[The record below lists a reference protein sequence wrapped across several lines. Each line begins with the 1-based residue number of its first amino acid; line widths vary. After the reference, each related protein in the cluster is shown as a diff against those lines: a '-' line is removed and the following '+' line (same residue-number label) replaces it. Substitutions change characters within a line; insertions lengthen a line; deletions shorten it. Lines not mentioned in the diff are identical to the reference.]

1 MEHVGLQ
8 FTIFKGYINVTGLF
22 ICKAY
27 RTHTRVGRNIEIF
40 FRYYWTSVLEFF
52 SVFNNIEISVLNIFN
67 IQYYWTVLLRFS
79 VIPKSR
85 KSFKNP
91 EKFPK
96 KNFKKILIFLIF
108 FFFFNIKHF
117 WYWIPK
123 NTAKYRKIPKNT
135 KKYQRILKIL
145 KKNITKQKNYSTK
158 FSSSETSVFS
168 VLIPKFRYYWTSILE
183 FFQYSIILKFRYWTF
198 SVFNIIEHRYFPVF
212 SVFRD
217 PDPHPNTHTANRPKS
232 EAEAHLYRSYFL
244 QNPYFSVRLLK
255 LRPMTKM
262 GFFISNYF
270 INKISHGKNQFVE
283 KSTFLEL
290 HICL

>member
-96 KNFKKILIFLIF
+96 KNFKKSLIFLIF
-108 FFFFNIKHF
+108 FFSISNIFDIESRK
-117 WYWIPK
+117 IQR
-123 NTAKYRKIPKNT
+123 NTEKFRKIPKNT
-135 KKYQRILKIL
+135 KEY
-145 KKNITKQKNYSTK
+145 
-158 FSSSETSVFS
+158 
-168 VLIPKFRYYWTSILE
+168 
-183 FFQYSIILKFRYWTF
+183 
-198 SVFNIIEHRYFPVF
+198 
-212 SVFRD
+212 
-217 PDPHPNTHTANRPKS
+217 
-232 EAEAHLYRSYFL
+232 
-244 QNPYFSVRLLK
+244 
-255 LRPMTKM
+255 
-262 GFFISNYF
+262 
-270 INKISHGKNQFVE
+270 
-283 KSTFLEL
+283 
-290 HICL
+290 

>member
-1 MEHVGLQ
+1 MDEEKIPTCSNL
-8 FTIFKGYINVTGLF
+8 TLTGHFYVLLNLF
-22 ICKAY
+22 IFSDLILAANHLNNSSKSLPLLCCSP
-27 RTHTRVGRNIEIF
+27 RVGRNIENF

-96 KNFKKILIFLIF
+96 KFFEKNFDFFDF

-217 PDPHPNTHTANRPKS
+217 PDPHPTSSTVLHLVPDCLISFSSAHMSRKS
-232 EAEAHLYRSYFL
+232 KSLLTMMYF
-244 QNPYFSVRLLK
+244 QIHGFS
-255 LRPMTKM
+255 
-262 GFFISNYF
+262 
-270 INKISHGKNQFVE
+270 
-283 KSTFLEL
+283 
-290 HICL
+290 